1 MRWFPKS
8 LKEFPHRF
16 LARDF
21 PSMEVQFNSFSDSG
35 VCSYWSLPAP
45 VSRSHHLLL
54 GHGRTRR
61 LCCLRIMWW
70 DCSGPQINLSS
81 EHLGLR
87 TPCPAVDRINKH
99 RGFQSA
105 I

>member
-1 MRWFPKS
+1 MARANVP
-8 LKEFPHRF
+8 RF
-16 LARDF
+16 FLVHF
-21 PSMEVQFNSFSDSG
+21 LG
-35 VCSYWSLPAP
+35 LWSLQLLEPSVP
-45 VSRSHHLLL
+45 RSHHLLL

-61 LCCLRIMWW
+61 LCCPRIVRW

-87 TPCPAVDRINKH
+87 TPCPAVYRINKH

>member
-1 MRWFPKS
+1 MARANVP
-8 LKEFPHRF
+8 RF
-16 LARDF
+16 FL
-21 PSMEVQFNSFSDSG
+21 VQFLRLWSLQ
-35 VCSYWSLPAP
+35 YWSLPAP
-45 VSRSHHLLL
+45 EPRSHHLLL

-61 LCCLRIMWW
+61 LCCPRIMRW

-87 TPCPAVDRINKH
+87 TPCPAVDPINKH